1 MNKIYLGKHDYK
13 LKDCIFATTCK
24 RYFGKKCDKIC
35 DEFAAKY
42 ISYINEGGLLS
53 TLLEIG
59 MAFEKEIID
68 STTEACNSKH
78 TFNFIFSIME
88 HCIAYANK
96 YDDDDVFL
104 FYLNNIEKLAQYY
117 DIEYS
122 GKLFLHNHNSN
133 SVFGFQLYDE

>member
-42 ISYINEGGLLS
+42 
-53 TLLEIG
+53 
-59 MAFEKEIID
+59 
-68 STTEACNSKH
+68 
-78 TFNFIFSIME
+78 
-88 HCIAYANK
+88 ANK
-96 YDDDDVFL
+96 YDDDDLFL

>member
-1 MNKIYLGKHDYK
+1 MSLPRNIY
-13 LKDCIFATTCK
+13 
-24 RYFGKKCDKIC
+24 
-35 DEFAAKY
+35 
-42 ISYINEGGLLS
+42 YINEGGLLS

-96 YDDDDVFL
+96 YDDDDLFL